1 VLLNVK
7 DIHVYYGKSHVLR
20 GVCLEV
26 AKAEIVAII
35 GRNGAGKTTTLK
47 SILGLV
53 RIRRGG
59 IFLDGVEISRMAPFR
74 RARAGIGYVP
84 QGMYLFRKLT
94 VYENLKT
101 GLKHRHDQNAMD
113 MVFELFPI
121 LKDRRTQRAGTLS
134 GGEQQMLTIARALLT
149 DPQLLVVDEP
159 STGLMPTMVSR
170 LVDVLRRLNGE
181 GLSILLVEEKIPM
194 AMELAHRIF
203 VMEVGKI
210 VHEGDA
216 VSIQKGDLLVR
227 HLGVSSDLIKS
238 GAAVPGIDHKR
249 VSK

>member
-1 VLLNVK
+1 
-7 DIHVYYGKSHVLR
+7 
-20 GVCLEV
+20 
-26 AKAEIVAII
+26 
-35 GRNGAGKTTTLK
+35 
-47 SILGLV
+47 
-53 RIRRGG
+53 
-59 IFLDGVEISRMAPFR
+59 
-74 RARAGIGYVP
+74 
-84 QGMYLFRKLT
+84 
-94 VYENLKT
+94 
-101 GLKHRHDQNAMD
+101 
-113 MVFELFPI
+113 
-121 LKDRRTQRAGTLS
+121 
-134 GGEQQMLTIARALLT
+134 
-149 DPQLLVVDEP
+149 
-159 STGLMPTMVSR
+159 MPTMVSR